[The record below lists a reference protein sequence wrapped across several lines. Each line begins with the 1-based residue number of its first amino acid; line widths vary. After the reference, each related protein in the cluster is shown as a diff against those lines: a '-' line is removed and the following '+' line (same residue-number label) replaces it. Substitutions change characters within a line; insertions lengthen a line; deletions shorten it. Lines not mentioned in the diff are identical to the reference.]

1 MTLKQSQKSLRSWT
15 KQKWGTKSGKKSS
28 ETGER
33 YLPKAARD
41 ALTPAEYAATSRKK
55 REDTKKGKQHSKQP
69 KKIARKTR
77 QFRKIRYAGG
87 LATQA
92 DFLNKFTPSS
102 KTVFDRTDNQMDSL
116 ITKDVGK
123 IEPLTPFE
131 AEQLN
136 KKQLSTDP
144 VIKNLQKVT
153 RGLHTFLVPDMSNPL
168 DIFLSGLGPPGKAVK
183 GSVKL
188 LNKND
193 TIISDEKAQSLFN
206 VKDEFFVIN
215 NQKKE
220 LDRLNKQFN
229 IQEDK
234 VPNWKA
240 IELQKNITD
249 SERILKEY
257 SNRAIKK
264 INKKIKKIIDDR
276 IIPELN
282 PSKIRKLEG
291 SFGNMP
297 KTILDAAGS
306 TKNKNIIKKLGHNLG
321 SGTLSGLDEHLA
333 SNFFLRNIDDI
344 IRYNSPVPKKDIKI
358 LSSGKVGDKNP
369 LNILETFAD
378 KQTHES
384 FILGY
389 DSHRIS
395 SFAQGRQPF
404 YVSPKKLADKLTQS
418 SKGDDFFKL
427 RIKEKDY
434 LKELEESI
442 KRSKY
447 KPQAVRIDVYPT
459 GNAAVFEGNHR
470 LYRALKKGD
479 EEIPVTFHYIEGAER
494 INGPFSIKNLDSFLA
509 PGKKGYK
516 TNEEYFDYVNKVNE
530 SYGLYRKVKNIGKF
544 KKVKDAFGTV
554 HKGKIKGFNVEIYKD
569 PGLTSGQQYAMVIKD
584 PKVIMDK
591 SKSIGLYSKNLDEAK
606 ESAVDEISQLVKKG
620 SLTDITKWAA
630 KNPEDKIT
638 ASLSGEFM
646 QKAMQKYPEI
656 KNLEKLVIKAV
667 EDKIL

>member
-15 KQKWGTKSGKKSS
+15 KQ
-28 ETGER
+28 
-33 YLPKAARD
+33 
-41 ALTPAEYAATSRKK
+41 
-55 REDTKKGKQHSKQP
+55 KGKQHSKQP

-77 QFRKIRYAGG
+77 QFRKVRYAGG

-102 KTVFDRTDNQMDSL
+102 ETVFDRTDNQMDSL
-116 ITKDVGK
+116 RKDLLTKNRYEGEATPLTPAVPPQK
-123 IEPLTPFE
+123 IEPISQE
-131 AEQLN
+131 ELN
-136 KKQLSTDP
+136 REYRKEFLKGPLRRMVEKNLKYDP
-144 VIKNLQKVT
+144 VAKHLYKFGS
-153 RGLHTFLVPDMSNPL
+153 GLHTFLVPDMSNPL

-220 LDRLNKQFN
+220 LDRLNKQLN

-234 VPNWKA
+234 VPRWKYF
-240 IELQKNITD
+240 ELKKYITD
-249 SERILKEY
+249 TEKILKEY

-282 PSKIRKLEG
+282 PSKTGTLKG
-291 SFGNMP
+291 SFGDMP

-306 TKNKNIIKKLGHNLG
+306 TKNKNIIKKLGRNLDSG
-321 SGTLSGLDEHLA
+321 SLSGLDEHIA

-344 IRYNSPVPKKDIKI
+344 IAYNSPIPKRDIKI

-369 LNILETFAD
+369 LNMLETLAN

-389 DSHRIS
+389 NSHRLS
-395 SFAQGRQPF
+395 SLAQGRQPF

-418 SKGDDFFKL
+418 SGGHDFFKL

-434 LKELEESI
+434 LKGLEESI
-442 KRSKY
+442 KKSKY
-447 KPQAVRIDVYPT
+447 QPRAVRIDVYPT

-516 TNEEYFDYVNKVNE
+516 TNEEYFDYVNKVNK
-530 SYGLYRKVKNIGKF
+530 SYGL
-544 KKVKDAFGTV
+544 
-554 HKGKIKGFNVEIYKD
+554 
-569 PGLTSGQQYAMVIKD
+569 
-584 PKVIMDK
+584 
-591 SKSIGLYSKNLDEAK
+591 
-606 ESAVDEISQLVKKG
+606 
-620 SLTDITKWAA
+620 
-630 KNPEDKIT
+630 
-638 ASLSGEFM
+638 
-646 QKAMQKYPEI
+646 
-656 KNLEKLVIKAV
+656 
-667 EDKIL
+667 

>member
-1 MTLKQSQKSLRSWT
+1 MTLKQSQRSLRSWT
-15 KQKWGTKSGKKSS
+15 TQDWGTKSGKKSS

-41 ALTPAEYAATSRKK
+41 ALSSAEYAATSRKK

-77 QFRKIRYAGG
+77 QFRKVRYAGG

-102 KTVFDRTDNQMDSL
+102 KTVFDKTDNQMDSL
-116 ITKDVGK
+116 RKDLLTKNRYEG
-123 IEPLTPFE
+123 EATPLTPAVPPQKIKPISQEELNRKAFE
-131 AEQLN
+131 ELRKGPLRRKVEKN
-136 KKQLSTDP
+136 LKYDP
-144 VIKNLQKVT
+144 VAKNLHKFGS
-153 RGLHTFLVPDMSNPL
+153 GLHTFLVPDMSNPL
-168 DIFLSGLGPPGKAVK
+168 DIFLSGLAAPGKAVK

-193 TIISDEKAQSLFN
+193 TIISDEKTQSLFN

-229 IQEDK
+229 IQKDK

-240 IELQKNITD
+240 IELQKNITN

-282 PSKIRKLEG
+282 PSKTEKLKG
-291 SFGNMP
+291 SFGDMP

-306 TKNKNIIKKLGHNLG
+306 TKNKNIIKKLGHDLD

-344 IRYNSPVPKKDIKI
+344 IRYNSPIPKRDIKI

-369 LNILETFAD
+369 LNILETDAL
-378 KQTHES
+378 KQTNES

-404 YVSPKKLADKLTQS
+404 YVSPKKLADKLEQS
-418 SKGDDFFKL
+418 SKGHDFFKL
-427 RIKEKDY
+427 RIKEKNY

-442 KRSKY
+442 KKNKY

-516 TNEEYFDYVNKVNE
+516 TNKEYFDYVAKINE
-530 SYGLYRKVKNIGKF
+530 SYGL
-544 KKVKDAFGTV
+544 
-554 HKGKIKGFNVEIYKD
+554 
-569 PGLTSGQQYAMVIKD
+569 
-584 PKVIMDK
+584 
-591 SKSIGLYSKNLDEAK
+591 
-606 ESAVDEISQLVKKG
+606 
-620 SLTDITKWAA
+620 
-630 KNPEDKIT
+630 
-638 ASLSGEFM
+638 
-646 QKAMQKYPEI
+646 
-656 KNLEKLVIKAV
+656 
-667 EDKIL
+667 